1 MKKNIWGMPGQPMF
15 NSHGWTKQKKP
26 REKLPPSTMKD
37 SREAQ
42 PDRFMTALAS
52 SEQTD
57 YREGTRVVVVGV
69 KSLLFEEKHSAT
81 RKMTEFQDKLGIG
94 KGVLLATG
102 FEEVYQ
108 ETNDNWLRE
117 KEVERKKMQL
127 MLMGTGDLV
136 NAGWHVMSFYP
147 ETREKVHQIIE
158 FLLSD
163 KDYMYDPIF
172 RFPPGYKFLSGEDD
186 VTFTNFKK

>member
-1 MKKNIWGMPGQPMF
+1 MGFPKRG
-15 NSHGWTKQKKP
+15 
-26 REKLPPSTMKD
+26 L
-37 SREAQ
+37 
-42 PDRFMTALAS
+42 
-52 SEQTD
+52 
-57 YREGTRVVVVGV
+57 RVVAKLRGPLHVHRLVGE
-69 KSLLFEEKHSAT
+69 SS
-81 RKMTEFQDKLGIG
+81 RSPSGIG